1 MYTPKKE
8 QTVGHPKVPENPKNI
23 LTSSLKPEIWSSNT
37 YKFHPL
43 FSVSPFTTVRF
54 LLGSMCCWVVG
65 VFFGEFVS
73 SVVTGCRSCH
83 HCKKT
88 WQDGRGEGKVDESDS
103 PLGMPKHRGE
113 GTWMISSQLVVSKW
127 SVINPPSPFISHFYP
142 FFKGHLE
149 GVPQRYLGGRTRSP
163 WSWTT
168 YKFFG
173 MILQVAGC

>member
-1 MYTPKKE
+1 MCTPPQQK

-23 LTSSLKPEIWSSNT
+23 RTSSLKPEIWSSNT

-54 LLGSMCCWVVG
+54 LFGSMCCWVVG

-103 PLGMPKHRGE
+103 PLGMPKHRRE

-127 SVINPPSPFISHFYP
+127 SVINPPSPFISHF
-142 FFKGHLE
+142 FRATWKVSHNA
-149 GVPQRYLGGRTRSP
+149 T
-163 WSWTT
+163 
-168 YKFFG
+168 
-173 MILQVAGC
+173 